1 MSHQTVIV
9 LDFGGQYN
17 QLIARRVRECGVY
30 CEVKP
35 YTTSLDAIRAMDPIG
50 IIFTG
55 GPNSVYDPASPQ
67 ADPGLFTLG
76 VPILG
81 ICYGCQLIAHNLGGR
96 VTAAT
101 ADSARE
107 YGKTE
112 TYFDTACKLFKGLPA
127 QGVTWMS
134 HGDYMEKVPEGFTL
148 VAHSG
153 ACPNVAICD
162 EARGFYGVQYHP
174 EVNHTEHGTD
184 MIRNFL
190 YEVCGAKGDWTMGDY
205 KATAIQAV
213 REKVGDGKVLLALSG
228 GVDSSVAAAL
238 VAEAVGSQLTCVFV
252 DHGLMRLN
260 EGDEVEQAFA
270 KWDINFVRVN
280 AENQFLIKLAGEN
293 EPERKRKIIGE
304 EFIRVFEAEAKKIG
318 KVDYLVQGTIYPDVI
333 ESGAGNAAVIKSHH
347 NVGGLPDYVDFK
359 EIIEPLRMLFKDEVR
374 QLGREL
380 GLPEYL
386 VMRQPFPGPGLAIRC
401 LGDIT
406 KEKLDMLRLADFIF
420 RDEIAK
426 AGLEGTMNQYFAVL
440 TNMRSVGV
448 QGDGRTYDY
457 ALALRSVTTSDFMTA
472 DWTRIPYEVL
482 DRASVR
488 VVNEVPHINRVL
500 YDITSKPPATI
511 EFE

>member
-1 MSHQTVIV
+1 MEHQNIVV

-35 YTTSLDAIRAMDPIG
+35 YTTPVDEIRAMNPIG
-50 IIFTG
+50 MIFTG
-55 GPNSVYDPASPQ
+55 GPNSVYDPAAPQ
-67 ADPGLFTLG
+67 ADPELFQLG
-76 VPILG
+76 VPVLG
-81 ICYGCQLIAHNLGGR
+81 ICYGCQLLAHNLGGR
-96 VTAAT
+96 VIAAAEDT
-101 ADSARE
+101 ARE

-112 TYFDTACKLFKGLPA
+112 TFFDTSCKLFKGLPET
-127 QGVTWMS
+127 GVSWMS
-134 HGDYMEKVPEGFTL
+134 HGDYMEKVPEGFRL
-148 VAHSG
+148 YAHSA
-153 ACPNVAICD
+153 ACPNVAIAD
-162 EARGFYGVQYHP
+162 EERGFYGVQFHP
-174 EVNHTEHGTD
+174 EVNHTEHGSD

-190 YEVCGAKGDWTMGDY
+190 YQVCGAKGDWTMGDY
-205 KATAIQAV
+205 KKNAIRQI
-213 REKVGDGKVLLALSG
+213 REKVGGGKVLLALSG

-238 VAEAVGSQLTCVFV
+238 LAEAVGKQLTCVFV

-260 EGDEVEQAFA
+260 EGDEVEAAFA
-270 KWDINFVRVN
+270 KWDIQFIRAN
-280 AENQFLIKLAGEN
+280 AGERFLNQLAGVT
-293 EPERKRKIIGE
+293 EPEQKRKIIGE

-318 KVDYLVQGTIYPDVI
+318 QVDYLVQGTIYPDVI
-333 ESGAGNAAVIKSHH
+333 ESGLGSAAVIKSHH

-386 VMRQPFPGPGLAIRC
+386 VSRQPFPGPGLAIRC
-401 LGDIT
+401 LGEVTGD
-406 KEKLDMLRLADFIF
+406 KLNLLRQADFIF

-426 AGLEGTMNQYFAVL
+426 AGLEHTMDQYFAVL

-457 ALALRSVTTSDFMTA
+457 TVVLRSVTTSDFMTA
-472 DWTRIPYEVL
+472 DWTRIPYDIL
-482 DRASVR
+482 DRVSVR
-488 VVNEVPHINRVL
+488 IVNEVPHVNRIA
-500 YDITSKPPATI
+500 YDITSKPPATV